1 MKFSIRLF
9 LSGIFL
15 FSSSVIRGQSSLTD
29 SLFHPDSLRH
39 LVEVLA
45 SDSMEGRFTG
55 ERGNNQA
62 ALFIANEFKNAG
74 LNHIAGNE
82 GFFMPIKNLGNN
94 VMGAIQG
101 KSKPGQVII
110 FSAHYD
116 HVGIKNS
123 NPYAMIIGKGDGED
137 EDVIFNGANDNASG
151 VAAVIT
157 LAKYFKQVDNNER
170 TLVFVTFTGEELGLL
185 GSQAFVESIEPD
197 SIVAVINIE
206 MIGRSESK
214 RSKPYI
220 TGDGYSNLIKILNR
234 NYRELGDKTEK
245 EYFKMDPYVN
255 QKLFARSDNF
265 SFASKKIPAHTI
277 MLTPP
282 DDKFYHNPNDEANT
296 LNYEAMK
303 NVIKA
308 IAYGVT
314 GIVTG
319 IDTPTRI
326 NRLW

>member
-1 MKFSIRLF
+1 MKLLLRPIHTFLFCFSIT
-9 LSGIFL
+9 IANC
-15 FSSSVIRGQSSLTD
+15 QSSLID

-39 LVEVLA
+39 IVEVLA

-55 ERGNNQA
+55 ERGNNKA

-74 LNHIAGNE
+74 LKHVSGNE

-101 KSKPGQVII
+101 KSKPRQVII

-123 NPYAMIIGKGDGED
+123 NPVAFNIGKGDGED
-137 EDVIFNGANDNASG
+137 NDVIFNGANDNASG
-151 VAAVIT
+151 VAAVIS
-157 LAKYFKQVDNNER
+157 LAKYFKQLNNNER
-170 TLVFVTFTGEELGLL
+170 TLIFVAFTGEELGLL
-185 GSQAFVESIEPD
+185 GSKVLAEELEPD

-220 TGDGYSNLIKILNR
+220 TGDGYSSFIKILNR
-234 NYRELGDKTEK
+234 NYREFGDNTEK
-245 EYFKMDPYVN
+245 EFFKTDPYIN
-255 QKLFARSDNF
+255 SKLFERSDNF
-265 SFASKKIPAHTI
+265 SFALKKVPAHTI

-282 DDKFYHNPNDEANT
+282 DDRYYHNPNDESNT
-296 LNYEAMK
+296 LNYEVMK
-303 NVIKA
+303 SVIIA

-314 GIVTG
+314 GLVTG
-319 IDTPTRI
+319 NDTPTRI